1 MYGEEVVH
9 KGQKVKKITRSLN
22 RNADEWSAE
31 NAEYHNMMRGL
42 SFPVREQ
49 LHEDVDMA
57 SHHSDDDEHPD
68 PASMQLPSGE
78 EGMLSSYAGGE
89 LEYHTL
95 LTSTLEHSNRRGDDC
110 TCEDWVKL
118 QNEYWEK
125 QKPHILRA
133 YLAFKAF
140 GALTT
145 DTGANDSWTITTM
158 DFHFTGPKVLSHPD
172 GSRTVNESL
181 AWHGFLG
188 GSPEQPTIAF
198 SFSLFEIYR
207 QIHCVCPKFSVDG
220 LARSLQYIHLLLQAS
235 HLEDQL
241 RFAWDAYLGI
251 MHDVEE
257 LMLSALSRDN
267 HTVYNE
273 MLSCIDGN
281 SSLKLFDAAFKSGK
295 QRKDTCQLINYWFM
309 EKAEVNRFADEVW
322 NAQKKSGDKDIDAM
336 MNPQGSD
343 MPFLSAEES
352 HELHSCVNTCVE
364 WWKAAGPESCKQ
376 MFALFAISGIFV
388 ATCCH
393 GHILVLC
400 DMTHSSESRMKYPL
414 AVINNLI
421 DRFGED
427 LGVAYDIMC
436 AFFKTLLHSAKL
448 RDKVIDNRLVGNFI
462 YQNYRQALDR
472 LLKDGPLLEEIC
484 EQRGISCDDCE
495 QFLASERDY
504 FNTEFEDPLE
514 LTIKMDYAE
523 LLQKLWAAKVQSDD
537 AHLKFQSLQRDEGK
551 NLSEKEKSW
560 IEVRNRTTH
569 QFYEIIEEEVA
580 DFEVEHGI
588 VKRWKESFRRFAS
601 ALMELGH

>member
-1 MYGEEVVH
+1 
-9 KGQKVKKITRSLN
+9 
-22 RNADEWSAE
+22 
-31 NAEYHNMMRGL
+31 
-42 SFPVREQ
+42 
-49 LHEDVDMA
+49 
-57 SHHSDDDEHPD
+57 
-68 PASMQLPSGE
+68 
-78 EGMLSSYAGGE
+78 
-89 LEYHTL
+89 
-95 LTSTLEHSNRRGDDC
+95 
-110 TCEDWVKL
+110 
-118 QNEYWEK
+118 
-125 QKPHILRA
+125 
-133 YLAFKAF
+133 
-140 GALTT
+140 
-145 DTGANDSWTITTM
+145 
-158 DFHFTGPKVLSHPD
+158 
-172 GSRTVNESL
+172 
-181 AWHGFLG
+181 
-188 GSPEQPTIAF
+188 
-198 SFSLFEIYR
+198 
-207 QIHCVCPKFSVDG
+207 
-220 LARSLQYIHLLLQAS
+220 
-235 HLEDQL
+235 
-241 RFAWDAYLGI
+241 
-251 MHDVEE
+251 
-257 LMLSALSRDN
+257 
-267 HTVYNE
+267 
-273 MLSCIDGN
+273 
-281 SSLKLFDAAFKSGK
+281 
-295 QRKDTCQLINYWFM
+295 
-309 EKAEVNRFADEVW
+309 
-322 NAQKKSGDKDIDAM
+322 
-336 MNPQGSD
+336 

-448 RDKVIDNRLVGNFI
+448 RDKVIDNRLVGVVPAFHGHAHNHKCQVEWHPQYINSIGLEDFEECERMFSLSNNLASTTRLTMEFHRRQAIQEHFKFHDEDKHAASGNFI

-588 VKRWKESFRRFAS
+588 VKRWKEKKLEQLVVQRLFELTKMNSSELCYRQHTKISDGLKARSGAIRTALDNFNKIAQRIGRSQLDFDEIFKMVTLAEFDVLKNSHIDISTLAWTKPENRKLMRLHFGVKHAEEEIRGLNVEIRHLITFMINNHADFVVAIRACGDEGLATELKRRLSYQLVVHRCIAERLVQTSRLSGFTGTLLPGQRISRNKSINDSVPLPEWAAEVLHLRKNS
-601 ALMELGH
+601 SSTTEEPIVLESYQDADDKGEGSLYSDQLSTFFEHLVLHEDDVE